1 MKPQRKQ
8 QKAREQ
14 KMNSK
19 RVLCF
24 LLGAALILQTPST
37 VYAAETLTYEQY
49 KGGSGYSSTLKEQDY
64 TVVEISTEEDLRKL
78 AENCI
83 LDSWS
88 GDKKVVLQNDIVLS
102 MASEFSIPT
111 FGGIFDGGGFTISN
125 VKLTGNGSAAGL
137 FRYVQE
143 GAKVR
148 NLTVTGEISPSG
160 SQDQVGGIVGVNYG
174 SIENCKFAGN
184 VIGDT
189 EVGGIAGVNAESGE
203 IRRCESSGDVI
214 GNHSAGGIVGNN
226 HGILNNCSN
235 NGNINTYSTEVTYEL
250 DDITMDN
257 LEQINSTSN
266 VTAHTDTGGIAGI
279 SDGKIY
285 YCSNSGA
292 VGYQHVGYN
301 TGGIVGRLHQGYL
314 QNCTNTGYVQGRK
327 DVGGIVGQM
336 EPFLEIQYLSDKLK
350 ELDTETDK
358 FLDLLD
364 AAQKD
369 ISSYNKQ
376 ASAIARNI
384 STNLKDAN
392 GAGNSLTGT
401 ATDLWY
407 IYNQELNGV
416 SNDMKT
422 LNDDLHKNNGGNNND
437 NNDNIVIN
445 GAGIVATPS
454 PDSTNTDTGNDTGND
469 TGIIADEGGTDNA
482 GDGNTGST
490 AADIVGNINDAID
503 GRIDGSNS
511 NNGNITVT
519 VPNDTESYKAALKK
533 FGESAAKHLDNMTNA
548 SSDRSGGIKDNLDT
562 LNKSLD
568 NAFDQL
574 GQLGDVLEA
583 GTDNTRDHV
592 DDLME
597 QARVLRRLVSEIR
610 DDLFRYEGISVED
623 TSDEAASKGEVNPGD
638 PDAEDGAAEPEG
650 TEEAR
655 YDTSS
660 FQKGKVT
667 LCVNRGTVE
676 ADTNVGGIVGQVA
689 TEYDFDPE
697 DDITL
702 TGSESFDVEQ
712 TIKAV
717 VRDSRN
723 FGDVTGKKDYV
734 GGVVGKAEFG
744 AVISCESYA
753 PIESTGGSYVGG
765 IAGSASYAIRSCYSM
780 GRITGKN
787 NIGGIAGE
795 GCDIFYSYAYND
807 LDMSGEVQGSIA
819 GKISDDGT
827 LYGNYYV
834 EGGAG
839 GVDGIGYQG
848 GATPLSYEEFCS
860 KEGVPE
866 AFTKFTI
873 TFQADGVEVASYQCS
888 YGDYLPEDQ
897 IPAVPEKDGYYGVWP
912 DYDFSYITGNK
923 VLEAEYEEWTASIAS
938 AEKNDDNKPLVMA
951 EGNFYPNAALHLQVE
966 DDTYTVALTNSME
979 EDAPDVTGEVT
990 LRVFCEDADNA
1001 VVQIEQEGEFR
1012 EVESTVIGTY
1022 RQFTMNVPGSFR
1034 VVEAEDSYTL
1044 AIVLGSVGGAVVI
1057 LLIVL
1062 LAKKAAKRRKNRKQA
1077 KRARKAEKAAEENDT
1092 ENDTKESSENEND
1105 PEGTETEGQV

>member
-1 MKPQRKQ
+1 
-8 QKAREQ
+8 
-14 KMNSK
+14 MNSK
-19 RVLCF
+19 RLLCF
-24 LLGAALILQTPST
+24 LLGAALILQTPAT
-37 VYAAETLTYEQY
+37 AYAADTLTYEQY
-49 KGGSGYSSTLKEQDY
+49 KGGSSYSSTLKEQDY
-64 TVVEISTEEDLRKL
+64 AVIEISTEEDLRNL
-78 AENCI
+78 AANCV

-88 GDKKVVLQNDIVLS
+88 RDKKVVLQNDIVLS

-111 FGGIFDGGGFTISN
+111 FAGIFDGGGFTISN
-125 VKLTGNGSAAGL
+125 VKLTGSGSAVGL

-203 IRRCESSGDVI
+203 IRRCESTGNVI
-214 GNHSAGGIVGNN
+214 GNHSAGGITGSN

-235 NGNINTYSTEVTYEL
+235 SGNVNTYSTEVTYDL

-266 VTAHTDTGGIAGI
+266 VAAHTDTGGIAGI

-292 VGYQHVGYN
+292 IGYQHVGYN

-364 AAQKD
+364 ATQKD
-369 ISSYNKQ
+369 VSGYSKQ
-376 ASAIARNI
+376 ISAIAKNI
-384 STNLKDAN
+384 SNNLKDAN
-392 GAGNSLTGT
+392 GAGSSLTGT
-401 ATDLWY
+401 AADLWY

-416 SNDMKT
+416 SNDLKV
-422 LNDDLHKNNGGNNND
+422 LNDELNKQADNDKNNGNSHDITLSGNNFWNGVDWGGSGND
-437 NNDNIVIN
+437 NSDNGN
-445 GAGIVATPS
+445 GGVS
-454 PDSTNTDTGNDTGND
+454 G
-469 TGIIADEGGTDNA
+469 
-482 GDGNTGST
+482 
-490 AADIVGNINDAID
+490 
-503 GRIDGSNS
+503 
-511 NNGNITVT
+511 GNITIT
-519 VPNDTESYKAALKK
+519 VPDDTESYKAALKK
-533 FGESAAKHLDNMTNA
+533 FGENATKHLDNMTNA

-562 LNKSLD
+562 LNDRLD
-568 NAFDQL
+568 KTFDQL
-574 GQLGDVLEA
+574 GQLGDVLQA
-583 GTDNTRDHV
+583 GTDSTSAHADE
-592 DDLME
+592 LMD

-623 TSDEAASKGEVNPGD
+623 TSDESASSGEVNPGD

-723 FGDVTGKKDYV
+723 LGDITGKKDYV
-734 GGVVGKAEFG
+734 GGVVGKAEYG
-744 AVISCESYA
+744 AIISCESYA
-753 PIESTGGSYVGG
+753 PVESTGGSYVGG
-765 IAGSASYAIRSCYSM
+765 VAGSASYAIRSCYSM
-780 GRITGKN
+780 GKITGKN

-807 LDMSGEVQGSIA
+807 LDMSGEGRGSIA
-819 GKISDDGT
+819 GKVSDDGT

-834 EGGAG
+834 EGGVG

-848 GATPLSYEEFCS
+848 GATPLSYQEFCN
-860 KEGVPE
+860 KDGVPD
-866 AFTKFTI
+866 AFSQFTI
-873 TFQADGVEVASYQCS
+873 TFQADGVEVASYKCS
-888 YGDYLPEDQ
+888 YGDYLSADQ
-897 IPAVPEKDGYYGVWP
+897 IPEVPAKDGYYGVWP

-923 VLEAEYEEWTASIAS
+923 VLEAEYQEWTASIAS

-951 EGNFYPNAALHLQVE
+951 VGNFYPNAALHLQA
-966 DDTYTVALTNSME
+966 DGDTYTVSLTNSME
-979 EDAPDVTGEVT
+979 DDAPDYTGEVT
-990 LRVFCEDADNA
+990 LRVFCEDADNT
-1001 VVQIEQEGEFR
+1001 VVQVEQDGEYR
-1012 EVESTVIGTY
+1012 EVESTVIGSY
-1022 RQFTMNVPGSFR
+1022 RQFTMEVPGTFR
-1034 VVEAEDSYTL
+1034 TVEAEGGHTL
-1044 AIVLGSVGGAVVI
+1044 LIVLGIVGGAAVI

-1062 LAKKAAKRRKNRKQA
+1062 LGKKVAKRRKNRKHTKKQNTPENMNSPENTNP
-1077 KRARKAEKAAEENDT
+1077 AEPEESTGEDNA
-1092 ENDTKESSENEND
+1092 
-1105 PEGTETEGQV
+1105 